1 MSKALKS
8 KISYCVKTDRGLC
21 HNVNQDAAAAFV
33 REGLGLFV
41 LSDGM
46 GGHSRGELASRGIIA
61 EFEIY
66 WQKLSEM
73 SYTPDFQTLSSH
85 VRQVIANAN
94 SSIYAQ
100 YNQGQVCGA
109 TVAALLIKD
118 DCYAFFSVGD
128 SHIYNYANRK
138 FILLTV
144 DDIWDTLPSTLDR
157 YSQAEIAANKSH
169 GKLTQAVGTKE
180 EINIHVGTSRI
191 NGRRSFLLC
200 SDGLYKFCDKKQIE
214 KGLRSIRSEGGV
226 QKTMDFLMGKVFE
239 NGAGDNVSAI
249 LVRVE

>member
-1 MSKALKS
+1 MSKALKG

-21 HNVNQDAAAAFV
+21 HNVNQDAVAAFV

-73 SYTPDFQTLSSH
+73 SYTPDFQTLSGH

-109 TVAALLIKD
+109 TVVVLLIKD

-138 FILLTV
+138 CSLLTV
-144 DDIWDTLPSTLDR
+144 DDIWDTLPSTVKR
-157 YSQAEIAANKSH
+157 YSEAEIMANKSH

-180 EINIHVGTSRI
+180 EVNIHVGTNRI
-191 NGRRSFLLC
+191 NGRQSFLLC

-226 QKTMDFLMGKVFE
+226 QKSIDFLMAKVFE

-249 LVRVE
+249 LVRVK